1 VSAQGLTGQ
10 ISGTITD
17 TGGGVI
23 PGVTVTLTNAGTRAT
38 RESITG
44 ADGGFV
50 FPDLLAGTYNLSAAL
65 SGFRTTT
72 KGIVLSSTER
82 VALRAIHLEVGG
94 LTETISVQA
103 EALKVQT
110 TTGERSAL
118 ITQQQIEDTGIKGR
132 DFMGV
137 LKTLPGVVDT
147 NGRDAPGW
155 GTVSA
160 GITINGRN
168 SFNFS
173 YDGVTNK
180 DTGSNSGNYSA
191 PGLDSI
197 GEIRVQTSN
206 FQAEYG
212 RSSGAT
218 ITVVT
223 KSGTRDFRG
232 TAAFYRR
239 NESLNANEWA
249 RNRQGL
255 PKPIYR
261 YDNTAY
267 TIGGPV
273 LLPGTSYNRGR
284 DKLFFFWSQDLL
296 PRTDPGALNTR
307 NMPTALERRGDFS
320 QTFDSQGRL
329 VNIRDPLASGP
340 RVTLAPGC
348 FPGNIIPATESTLS
362 GSRCPTDAAA
372 ERERSDRHAPVQLHL
387 PDRARSA
394 AQRPGAADGLECRA
408 RHHLLFAR
416 AVRLRSVQ
424 GRRLRAARQHR
435 RLAAVPGQ
443 VRDPD
448 LRHRQY
454 AAAHVEPAHVLGI
467 HVRHEPFA
475 PAGGRADAGRPHAQP
490 AGHRAEQPVKPSR
503 PTPETPS
510 EREPRARTP
519 GPSLDRG
526 T

>member
-1 VSAQGLTGQ
+1 MGRLLFRVVLSTVLVVACSAGTAVGVSAQGLTGQ

-65 SGFRTTT
+65 SGFKAYEQ

-103 EALKVQT
+103 EALRCRRRR
-110 TTGERSAL
+110 GERSAL

-155 GTVSA
+155 GTVGA
-160 GITINGRN
+160 GMTINGRN

-191 PGLDSI
+191 PALDSI

-223 KSGTRDFRG
+223 KSGTRDFHG
-232 TAAFYRR
+232 TAAFYQR

-249 RNRQGL
+249 RNRPG
-255 PKPIYR
+255 PAASRSTATTTRPRRSAARCCSRAPTSTAAATSCSSSGRRTCCRAPIR
-261 YDNTAY
+261 ARSTRA
-267 TIGGPV
+267 TCRPRSSARG
-273 LLPGTSYNRGR
+273 LLPDVRQPGPARQHPRSAGVRHLQRRHRRPG
-284 DKLFFFWSQDLL
+284 LL
-296 PRTDPGALNTR
+296 PR
-307 NMPTALERRGDFS
+307 
-320 QTFDSQGRL
+320 Q
-329 VNIRDPLASGP
+329 RDPVEPHRRRRPVDAQP
-340 RVTLAPGC
+340 
-348 FPGNIIPATESTLS
+348 
-362 GSRCPTDAAA
+362 DAAA

-394 AQRPGAADGLECRA
+394 AQRPGAAHGLERRA

-435 RLAAVPGQ
+435 RLAAV
-443 VRDPD
+443 R
-448 LRHRQY
+448 RSSTR
-454 AAAHVEPAHVLGI
+454 
-467 HVRHEPFA
+467 
-475 PAGGRADAGRPHAQP
+475 
-490 AGHRAEQPVKPSR
+490 SR
-503 PTPETPS
+503 PSASSIRCCT
-510 EREPRARTP
+510 R
-519 GPSLDRG
+519 
-526 T
+526 

>member
-1 VSAQGLTGQ
+1 MGRLLFRVVLSTVLVVACSAGTAVGVSAQGLTGQ

-65 SGFRTTT
+65 SGFKAYEQ

-223 KSGTRDFRG
+223 KSGTRDFHG

-249 RNRQGL
+249 RNRS
-255 PKPIYR
+255 R
-261 YDNTAY
+261 STA
-267 TIGGPV
+267 TTTRPTRSAARCCSRE
-273 LLPGTSYNRGR
+273 L
-284 DKLFFFWSQDLL
+284 
-296 PRTDPGALNTR
+296 RTT
-307 NMPTALERRGDFS
+307 
-320 QTFDSQGRL
+320 
-329 VNIRDPLASGP
+329 
-340 RVTLAPGC
+340 
-348 FPGNIIPATESTLS
+348 
-362 GSRCPTDAAA
+362 AAA
-372 ERERSDRHAPVQLHL
+372 TSCSSSGRRTCCRAPI
-387 PDRARSA
+387 RARST
-394 AQRPGAADGLECRA
+394 RA
-408 RHHLLFAR
+408 TCPPRSSARGTSPRRSTAR
-416 AVRLRSVQ
+416 AGSSTFAIRWHPAPATSSP
-424 GRRLRAARQHR
+424 AAR
-435 RLAAVPGQ
+435 
-443 VRDPD
+443 
-448 LRHRQY
+448 
-454 AAAHVEPAHVLGI
+454 PAS
-467 HVRHEPFA
+467 
-475 PAGGRADAGRPHAQP
+475 PA
-490 AGHRAEQPVKPSR
+490 
-503 PTPETPS
+503 T
-510 EREPRARTP
+510 
-519 GPSLDRG
+519 
-526 T
+526 